1 MMKHRWIALCS
12 ACLLLGGCFFLK
24 DEAGSGP
31 DGSEISSDQ
40 VNADEINPVERSR
53 TEQTLD
59 DPLLGSFYRD
69 QLSVPQRELYDRMAE
84 GILQG
89 EMTYTLKDL
98 DREDLACVWVALT
111 SDHPE
116 FFWLN
121 QYTYLLNNDGNDYL
135 RLVDEPDPQE
145 VAAIEQAADAIIDAM
160 PSGLDEAQRAEY
172 LYRLLIDQTVYDSAS
187 ENNQDIRSV
196 LLNGTSV
203 CAGYAKAYE
212 LLCRK
217 AGVGCTIVSGQALPF
232 DEDEAT
238 AHSWNLMKVNGEY
251 CWSDVTWGDQEPENN
266 PEGYTMS
273 YLMVPD
279 DVIYARHCFDN
290 TLQMQDTAIPNI
302 FTMPAANDSSL
313 SWYARNNL
321 CFDYYD
327 REQMSALIDQTL
339 SVDNPR
345 VEVQFSNDQAYRE
358 AIDDLRRQDDNLY
371 FDKGWQIYGWSE
383 TIAVSY
389 IDFDDAR
396 SIIFWI
402 TPV

>member
-1 MMKHRWIALCS
+1 M
-12 ACLLLGGCFFLK
+12 
-24 DEAGSGP
+24 
-31 DGSEISSDQ
+31 
-40 VNADEINPVERSR
+40 
-53 TEQTLD
+53 
-59 DPLLGSFYRD
+59 
-69 QLSVPQRELYDRMAE
+69 
-84 GILQG
+84 
-89 EMTYTLKDL
+89 
-98 DREDLACVWVALT
+98 ALT